1 MLLLLIKMKP
11 VYEGVRPCQ
20 DKNTRVRHEQICHLQ
35 TSSGSRAGWESKGR
49 GGRRYSH
56 GRKDCLQDSH
66 NPQVRPNHGAVRPK
80 MPCQDSPSFV
90 AKQKGSPSF
99 SSSCAYVQVLQRCNG
114 EKGAI
119 PQAKDHGRVAVSIP
133 GIDPDERHIV
143 AS

>member
-1 MLLLLIKMKP
+1 MKP

-20 DKNTRVRHEQICHLQ
+20 DKNTRVRHEQNCHLQ

-49 GGRRYSH
+49 GGRSYSH

-90 AKQKGSPSF
+90 AKQKGSLPSRLPAC
-99 SSSCAYVQVLQRCNG
+99 SSLCAYVQVQRCNG
-114 EKGAI
+114 EKGEA
-119 PQAKDHGRVAVSIP
+119 PSKRSWVLRTFCFLAFFMK
-133 GIDPDERHIV
+133 EFHI
-143 AS
+143 